1 VEPAPVLYNESWA
14 KLAGRREYLCANCL
28 SDRARERGIKI
39 TLADLVPFAFNLAHR
54 PYSWFDFFAKRGVP
68 ADVFDKWKEV
78 DDSMVRHTYIEASKD
93 GAPADIAEKWKE
105 AEEFSQGRW
114 VPAN

>member
-1 VEPAPVLYNESWA
+1 MNPGPSSRAGANTSAPIA
-14 KLAGRREYLCANCL
+14 FRIG
-28 SDRARERGIKI
+28 ARERGIKI

-105 AEEFSQGRW
+105 AAEFSQGRW
-114 VPAN
+114 VPDN